1 MGRWYFT
8 QDSFAKVAVAF
19 TEAICYAWAMSVR
32 RVSAVLLLS
41 LALFIGGATALFG
54 LALDSTGGFSEAL
67 GGAGL
72 ALNLSG
78 DSYFA
83 NPALLGASDRR
94 ESTFITTF
102 RFNDALGGIG
112 GETFRLQEP
121 TVDVA
126 ISFLAKNLA
135 LTIQSLTVFTD
146 MAVDGEVTRYTG
158 EKQTLFDL
166 AWAFTLSPLSL
177 GVRAQALAVSRRE
190 QVEVRTDRLLFDYV
204 VETAISRYSNVDEL
218 SQISIGMGL
227 LLDYE
232 WIRMGVV
239 MDRFAYSVGD
249 QPLLVES
256 DQMLKS
262 LSWGIALASPTY
274 TAENDLHLFK
284 VEGAVDMINLGS
296 DEEREVRMGV
306 SLKLQLLPGWSI
318 SLLTGYREPKDQA
331 TDLWRFSLADGTH
344 SVGIGA
350 ELSSASLL
358 FHFSYPTDWYFRTPH
373 LSEAKLTSMLTIHL

>member
-1 MGRWYFT
+1 M
-8 QDSFAKVAVAF
+8 
-19 TEAICYAWAMSVR
+19 
-32 RVSAVLLLS
+32 
-41 LALFIGGATALFG
+41 
-54 LALDSTGGFSEAL
+54 
-67 GGAGL
+67 
-72 ALNLSG
+72 
-78 DSYFA
+78 
-83 NPALLGASDRR
+83 
-94 ESTFITTF
+94 
-102 RFNDALGGIG
+102 
-112 GETFRLQEP
+112 
-121 TVDVA
+121 
-126 ISFLAKNLA
+126 
-135 LTIQSLTVFTD
+135 
-146 MAVDGEVTRYTG
+146 
-158 EKQTLFDL
+158 
-166 AWAFTLSPLSL
+166 
-177 GVRAQALAVSRRE
+177 RAQALAVSRRE
-190 QVEVRTDRLLFDYV
+190 QVEIRTDRLLFDYV

-239 MDRFAYSVGD
+239 MDRFAYSIGD

-296 DEEREVRMGV
+296 DEEREVRVGV

-318 SLLTGYREPKDQA
+318 SLLTGYREPKKLA

-358 FHFSYPTDWYFRTPH
+358 FHFSYPTDWYFRKPH
-373 LSEAKLTSMLTIHL
+373 INEAKLTSMLTIHL